1 MGEHALKSRDDLEE
15 SVVALGLDPSL
26 SMDIAPEVRRA
37 YAYQSAAGVTLICE
51 AIKRNTYKEFWF
63 EHHDDILGVKH
74 NGKFD
79 VFQVKTRESTKK
91 WTLRDKEVVKAI
103 TRFGRIESSQGAKID
118 NYFIYSNALPYLPSE
133 STKNSTRQQIS
144 LLSLKEVIANSA
156 HISLDSTCFE
166 ELDKLSVA
174 IGQSISITT
183 SIICKLE
190 FIKGRGLEDFREGLA
205 SDLFSLPYLQNLSVF
220 KLHNLSSMIFQSV
233 EKASTLDLPGLD
245 VLTSII
251 SKAGVPSR
259 LIENKCVT
267 VSAVKAMLDAEL
279 GLDRKKYRL
288 KSVGVVTAVIGCT
301 ALSGLY
307 FYKPEAEAL
316 LEKSVRVVYSA
327 KNAPLPPTFPESIS
341 AIRAAKLPLDSLDLE
356 GATLRCQDLSKLNL
370 TRMNGQW
377 IRGTGAKFI
386 ESQLYMANFTQS
398 ELNASSYARATADS
412 SIFDRSNMLYTDF
425 SDSIVR
431 WASFKSA
438 TLNGSDFS
446 RSDLSQSDLSNADLT
461 FTELKNANL
470 SGSKFYDT
478 KLEKAN
484 ISGANFK
491 GALGLTQN
499 MLNSTCS
506 NPNTPPSL
514 DIGLKPPT
522 ADCFIDD
529 RSKEERLVTQQVYAL
544 IGQMAALGGYCN
556 DGEVVPRAPNGHGH
570 AEKEMPFFIQLK
582 PKE

>member
-1 MGEHALKSRDDLEE
+1 MGEHALKSHDDLEE
-15 SVVALGLDPSL
+15 SVVALGLDPTL

-91 WTLRDKEVVKAI
+91 WILRDKEIIKAI
-103 TRFGRIESSQGAKID
+103 TKFGRLEGSLGLKID

-133 STKNSTRQQIS
+133 STPNSPRQKTS
-144 LLSLKEVIANSA
+144 LLSLKEAIANSA
-156 HISLDSTCFE
+156 HTPLEPAYLE
-166 ELDKLSVA
+166 ELDKLSA
-174 IGQSISITT
+174 SIGQSTKTT
-183 SIICKLE
+183 ISIICKLE
-190 FIKGRGLEDFREGLA
+190 FIKGRSLEDFREGLA
-205 SDLFSLPYLQNLSVF
+205 SDLFSLSHLQKLSLS
-220 KLHNLSSMIFQSV
+220 KLHNLSRLIFQKV

-245 VLTSII
+245 VLTSVI
-251 SKAGVPSR
+251 SKAGVPTR
-259 LIENKCVT
+259 MIENKCVT
-267 VSAVKAMLDAEL
+267 VSAAKAMLDTEL

-288 KSVGVVTAVIGCT
+288 KFFGIVAAIIGCT

-327 KNAPLPPTFPESIS
+327 RNAPLPPTFPESIS

-356 GATLRCQDLSKLNL
+356 GATVRCQDLSKLNL
-370 TRMNGQW
+370 SRMNGQW

-431 WASFKSA
+431 WSSFKSA

-446 RSDLSQSDLSNADLT
+446 RSDFSQSDLSDADLT
-461 FTELKNANL
+461 FAELKNANF
-470 SGSKFYDT
+470 SDSKLYNT

-484 ISGANFK
+484 ISGTNFK
-491 GALGLTQN
+491 GAQGLTQN
-499 MLNSTCS
+499 MINSTCS
-506 NPNTPPSL
+506 NPHTPPSL

-522 ADCFIDD
+522 ADCFTDEI
-529 RSKEERLVTQQVYAL
+529 SKEERLVTQQVYAL

-556 DGEVVPRAPNGHGH
+556 DGEFIPRAPDGHGH
-570 AEKEMPFFIQLK
+570 AEKEMPFFIPLK